1 MLVGIVVLT
10 MLVIEPIASI
20 KADPA
25 SKYRTGVLLPKAPQN
40 RLAGICAIAKVL
52 AVKAADVVGNPRFI

>member
-10 MLVIEPIASI
+10 ILAIEPNASM

-25 SKYRTGVLLPKAPQN
+25 SKYLTAVLLPNDPQN

-52 AVKAADVVGNPRFI
+52 AVRAADVVGNPRFI